1 MAQIKNSCAFEMEV
15 NGMKKI
21 KYFVLAMA
29 AMFLFSSTDYVYA
42 SEVES
47 LKAVQAVAEVG
58 ARTVK
63 TFRFGTSKTTYTVG
77 MQAVYDDSTLTLTM
91 PRNNGRSL
99 VQGTIYFIPD
109 SGSQINI
116 NFANYSTEVLEI
128 DMSRIPSGVYY
139 VKIGGV
145 AVGTASTVD
154 VTYNFN

>member
-1 MAQIKNSCAFEMEV
+1 
-15 NGMKKI
+15 MKKI

-77 MQAVYDDSTLTLTM
+77 MQAVYD
-91 PRNNGRSL
+91 
-99 VQGTIYFIPD
+99 IPD

>member
-1 MAQIKNSCAFEMEV
+1 
-15 NGMKKI
+15 MKRI
-21 KYFVLAMA
+21 KYFVFAMA
-29 AMFLFSSTDYVYA
+29 ALFLFSSMDYVYA

-47 LKAVQAVAEVG
+47 LKAVQAVTEVG

-99 VQGTIYFIPD
+99 VQGTLSFIPD
-109 SGSQINI
+109 SGAQINI
-116 NFANYSTEVLEI
+116 NFANYATEVLEI

-139 VKIGGV
+139 VKIEGV
-145 AVGTASTVD
+145 AVGTASVVD
-154 VTYNFN
+154 VRYNFN

>member
-1 MAQIKNSCAFEMEV
+1 
-15 NGMKKI
+15 MKKI

-139 VKIGGV
+139 VKIGVV

>member
-47 LKAVQAVAEVG
+47 LKAVQSVAEVG

-63 TFRFGTSKTTYTVG
+63 TFR
-77 MQAVYDDSTLTLTM
+77 
-91 PRNNGRSL
+91 
-99 VQGTIYFIPD
+99 
-109 SGSQINI
+109 
-116 NFANYSTEVLEI
+116 
-128 DMSRIPSGVYY
+128 
-139 VKIGGV
+139 
-145 AVGTASTVD
+145 
-154 VTYNFN
+154 